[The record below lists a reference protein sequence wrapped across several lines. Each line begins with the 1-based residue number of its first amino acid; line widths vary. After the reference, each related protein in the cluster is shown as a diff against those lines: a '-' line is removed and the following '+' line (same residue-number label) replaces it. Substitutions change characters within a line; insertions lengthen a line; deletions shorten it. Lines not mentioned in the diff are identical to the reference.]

1 MIRVFT
7 CLLILG
13 FPAFS
18 AEKKIDFNRDVRPI
32 ISDKCFKCHG
42 PDSANQKSDF
52 RIDSLENATADLDGV
67 KGVVPG
73 NLKESEVHWRI
84 RSDDPDDMMPTPK
97 SKMSLTDEEKD
108 ILDKWIEQGGEFAK
122 HWSLNELPDKIAPP
136 KLEENEWER
145 NEIDAFI
152 LAKLKEEK
160 LEPSIETSKEKW
172 IRRVAFDLT
181 GLPPSLAEIDA
192 FLDDQS
198 TDAFEKVVDRLL
210 KTGAYAERMTSEWLD
225 VARYSDTYGF
235 QVDRNREV
243 WPWRDWVINAFR
255 ENKTYDQFMIE
266 QVAGD
271 LLPNATRDQ
280 ILATTFNR
288 LHSQKVEGGSVP
300 EEFRIE
306 YIADRVHTFGTA
318 FLGLTMECTR
328 CHDHKYDPLTQKD
341 YYSMSAFFSNI
352 DESGLYSFFTPSVPT
367 PTLELPTEAQEKALT
382 EALKSISDLE
392 AKKPQSPAKIDPTD
406 IQISKEGQIV
416 HLDFES
422 NKGNKFPN
430 SADGEK
436 PASTKP
442 NNIIVPGK
450 FGNGVKLTGDDAVN
464 LPKGVA
470 NFTRDQPF
478 SVALWMQTPNKKER
492 AVVFRRSKAWHDA
505 ASRGYELLIENGKL
519 SVALVH
525 FEPGNS
531 IRIRT
536 KNEIP
541 ISEWQHVTM
550 NYDGSSQAAGL
561 QIFVNGKLA
570 DTEIVRDN
578 LSREIIG
585 GGDEF
590 IGLGQRMRDNGF
602 KNGLVDEFYVFD
614 RQLSDRE
621 IEKLA
626 APNKAVKSDLEHY
639 FLTKNENAKRWRAE
653 LKTAREKRSAAQK
666 GIKEIMVMRD
676 KAGPSEAYILE
687 RGLRS
692 SRVQKVTS
700 ATPEALPPLPDPKN
714 ADRLDLANW
723 LTDPNHPL
731 TARVAVNR
739 YWQMMFGRGLV
750 STPEDFGSQGKPP
763 SHPDLLDWLSRD
775 FVKNG
780 WDLHHLLK
788 KMALSATYRQISD
801 VTSDLRER
809 DPENIFLARSP
820 SGKIAAEMIR
830 DNALA
835 VSGLLTKKI
844 GGPSVNPYDLEASFK
859 PSKRSKG
866 ESLYRRSVYT
876 FWKRTGPSPVMMTL
890 DASKREVC
898 RVNREETTSPLQSL
912 VLLNGPQFVEAA
924 RVGAQ
929 NLIAKHGDDDTAIL
943 TGAFRQFTSR
953 RPDDREFEILQSLLS
968 EQLEAFKAAPAKATE
983 FLKTGDTKTEKIE
996 NAPRLAAINVLVST
1010 LMNFDESIT
1019 KR

>member
-1 MIRVFT
+1 MIRVLT

-13 FPAFS
+13 FPAFA

-52 RIDSLENATADLDGV
+52 RIDSLENATADLDGI
-67 KGVVPG
+67 KGIVPG
-73 NLKESEVHWRI
+73 DLKESEVHWRI

-97 SKMSLTDEEKD
+97 SKMKLTEAEKD
-108 ILDKWIEQGGEFAK
+108 IIDKWIQQGGEFAK
-122 HWSLNELPDKIAPP
+122 HWSLNELPDKVEVP
-136 KLEENEWER
+136 KLKNNEWER

-152 LAKLKEEK
+152 LAKLKEET
-160 LEPSIETSKEKW
+160 LEPSTETSKEKW
-172 IRRVAFDLT
+172 IRRVTFDLT
-181 GLPPSLAEIDA
+181 GLPPKLAEIDA

-198 TDAFEKVVDRLL
+198 PKAYETVVDRLL
-210 KTGAYAERMTSEWLD
+210 KTDAYAERMTSEWLD

-243 WPWRDWVINAFR
+243 WQWRDWVINAFR
-255 ENKTYDQFMIE
+255 ENKTYDQFMTE

-288 LHSQKVEGGSVP
+288 LHGQKVEGGSVP

-352 DESGLYSFFTPSVPT
+352 DEAGLYSYFTPSVPT
-367 PTLELPTEAQEKALT
+367 PTLELPTEAQEKQLA
-382 EALKSISDLE
+382 EANKAVADLE
-392 AKKPQSPAKIDPTD
+392 SKKPKSPEKIDSTD
-406 IQISKEGQIV
+406 VEISKAGQLV

-422 NKGNKFPN
+422 NEKNKFQN
-430 SADGEK
+430 DADKEK
-436 PASTKP
+436 PASTNG
-442 NNIIVPGK
+442 NNKVVPGK
-450 FGNGVKLTGDDAVN
+450 FGNGAKLSGDDAVN
-464 LPKGVA
+464 LPKGTA
-470 NFTRDQPF
+470 NFTRNQPF

-492 AVVFRRSKAWHDA
+492 AVVFRRSKAWTDA

-519 SVALVH
+519 SAALVH

-536 KNEIP
+536 KSEIP
-541 ISEWQHVTM
+541 IGKWQHVAM
-550 NYDGSSQAAGL
+550 NYDGSSRAAGL

-570 DTEIVRDN
+570 ETEMVRDN
-578 LSREIIG
+578 LTREITG
-585 GGDEF
+585 GGDDF

-602 KNGLVDEFYVFD
+602 KNGLVDELYVYD
-614 RQLSDRE
+614 RQLSGRE
-621 IEKLA
+621 IAKLA
-626 APNKAVKSDLEHY
+626 APDKTVKSDSSHH
-639 FLTKNENAKRWRAE
+639 FLTQNENAKKWRAE
-653 LKTAREKRSAAQK
+653 LKTAREKRSAVQK

-676 KAGPSEAYILE
+676 KAEPAEAYILD
-687 RGLRS
+687 RGSYEARAD
-692 SRVQKVTS
+692 KVTP
-700 ATPEALPPLPDPKN
+700 ATPEVLAALPDPKN

-723 LTDPNHPL
+723 LTDPKHPL

-763 SHPDLLDWLSRD
+763 SHPELLDWLSRD
-775 FVKNG
+775 FVEND

-820 SGKIAAEMIR
+820 SRKIAAEMIR

-835 VSGLLTKKI
+835 VSGLLTEKV

-859 PSKRSKG
+859 PSKRSTG
-866 ESLYRRSVYT
+866 EGLYRRSVYT

-898 RVNREETTSPLQSL
+898 RVNREETASPLQSL

-929 NLIAKHGDDDTAIL
+929 KLIEKHGANDAAIL
-943 TGAFRQFTSR
+943 TDAFRQFTSR
-953 RPDDREFEILQSLLS
+953 RPDDRELEILQSLLS
-968 EQLEAFKAAPAKATE
+968 EQLAAFKAAPAKAAE
-983 FLKTGDTKTEKIE
+983 FLKTGDTKTEEIE